1 MPNLDRSSNGVAA
14 DMSVGSVECSKVTGA
29 IEKGTVQLYS
39 CCTTFMSD
47 LGGCVV
53 GVSSNCVLAISIG
66 ARSTPTT
73 PAAPT
78 AAKRLA
84 RGKGE
89 ESTSRPPVTVGTG
102 DGESPGSGR
111 TSKAQSNERMK
122 EVLVVTRT
130 VYMKVL
136 FVPL

>member
-1 MPNLDRSSNGVAA
+1 MPNLDRSSSGVAA
-14 DMSVGSVECSKVTGA
+14 DMSVGRVECSNVTGA
-29 IEKGTVQLYS
+29 IEKGTVQLHN

-53 GVSSNCVLAISIG
+53 GVRSNFVFAISIG
-66 ARSTPTT
+66 ARSTPAI

-84 RGKGE
+84 SGEGE
-89 ESTSRPPVTVGTG
+89 ERMSRPPVTVCTG
-102 DGESPGSGR
+102 EGESPGSGR
-111 TSKAQSNERMK
+111 TSKAQTKERIK

-130 VYMKVL
+130 VYMNVL